1 MVTIEQVKQL
11 ESRVAKAIEYVNKVT
26 DENTLLKGKLDAYQK
41 RIDELEILIQRF
53 KEDQNRIEEGI
64 ISALDRLNQFED
76 DVEKTLSPD
85 KAALKSKPAAVS
97 KAAQSSEKKPDESL
111 ASDAPE
117 LDSGPELADAE
128 SQTDGDAESHADG
141 NSENASE
148 LDIF

>member
-41 RIDELEILIQRF
+41 RIDELEVLIQRF

-64 ISALDRLNQFED
+64 VSALERLNQFED

-85 KAALKSKPAAVS
+85 KLPAKVKPV
-97 KAAQSSEKKPDESL
+97 KAAPLPEKSPESAVL
-111 ASDAPE
+111 DAGAAKDVPE
-117 LDSGPELADAE
+117 VDSTAEIADTE
-128 SQTDGDAESHADG
+128 SQAADG
-141 NSENASE
+141 NDQGASE